1 MHDTTL
7 PDDRVAGLRVSP
19 LVPLALLETLRSSDA
34 PDHLMGDED
43 VRHSMP
49 RRLGLSDAVNTQ
61 IGRYRELQER
71 GAWLGGQEMADLVRL
86 VGRRPDSAEVFES
99 TGRWLARREV
109 ESGRLGRL
117 RSGLAAVPLPSPL
130 RRRLALRTARHVARR
145 ANPGAGDVRSERDP
159 PAVVVEGSFSAACG
173 TPDAC
178 RMTGAAL
185 RAALQRHSPAGEEA
199 PPRVVHPLCEVR
211 GDRCC
216 VWRAE
221 V

>member
-1 MHDTTL
+1 MPETTL

-43 VRHSMP
+43 VRHSLP

-61 IGRYRELQER
+61 IRRYRELQQR
-71 GAWLGGQEMADLVRL
+71 GAWLGGREMADLVEL
-86 VGRRPDSAEVFES
+86 VGRRPDSGEVFAE
-99 TGRWLARREV
+99 TGRWLARRHV
-109 ESGRLGRL
+109 ESGRL
-117 RSGLAAVPLPSPL
+117 RSGLAATPFPSFL
-130 RRRLALRTARHVARR
+130 RVRLALRTARHVGRQ
-145 ANPGAGDVRSERDP
+145 ANPGADDVSSERDP
-159 PAVVVEGSFSAACG
+159 PAVIVEGSFPAACG
-173 TPDAC
+173 TEDAC

-185 RAALQRHSPAGEEA
+185 AAALERHSAGAGDEGRA
-199 PPRVVHPLCEVR
+199 RVVHPLCEAR

-221 V
+221 A